1 MRKSFKQRSNR
12 FQRQNDTQ
20 THINIAPLVDVMLVL
35 LVIFMVTA
43 PMLTVGVPVDL
54 PKTKAAKMAESQNP
68 ITVSINHLGQVFL
81 QETQIR
87 PIDLPKRLYAIAK
100 NNMDAQIFVRGDQK
114 LAYGRIMQTMGI
126 IAEAGFKKVSLIA
139 EVPSKPVHRTR

>member
-1 MRKSFKQRSNR
+1 MRKNFRQRSSQ

-68 ITVSINHLGQVFL
+68 IMVSINHLGQIFL

-87 PIDLPKRLYAIAK
+87 PIDLPKRLYVIAK
-100 NNMDAQIFVRGDQK
+100 NNMDAQIFCERGSK
-114 LAYGRIMQTMGI
+114 I
-126 IAEAGFKKVSLIA
+126 SLWKNYA
-139 EVPSKPVHRTR
+139 NNGNHC